1 MVVILG
7 MNMTQGPVQHPVR
20 VLVVDDHADVRFL
33 VRVILQDA
41 APEVEFAG
49 EASGA
54 EDALESL
61 DSVDPDVVVL
71 DARMPRVDGFE
82 AAAMLLERRPGL
94 PILLCSA
101 IVDDDIRSRAAA
113 AGIAACLSKD
123 HFEAIPHVV
132 AELARGRV

>member
-1 MVVILG
+1 
-7 MNMTQGPVQHPVR
+7 MTQGPSPRPVR
-20 VLVVDDHADVRFL
+20 VLVVDDRADVRFL
-33 VRVILQDA
+33 LRAILEDA

-54 EDALESL
+54 EEAVAALG
-61 DSVDPDVVVL
+61 SVDPDVVVL

-82 AAAMLLERRPGL
+82 AATMLLERRPGL

-101 IVDDDIRSRAAA
+101 IVDDEIRLRAEA

-123 HFEAIPHVV
+123 HFESIPRAVV
-132 AELARGRV
+132 ELARGVA

>member
-1 MVVILG
+1 
-7 MNMTQGPVQHPVR
+7 MTPGRAQHPVR

-33 VRVILQDA
+33 VRVILEDA
-41 APEVEFAG
+41 PAVMFAG

-54 EDALESL
+54 EEALAALGALE
-61 DSVDPDVVVL
+61 PDVVVL

-101 IVDDDIRSRAAA
+101 IVDEDIRSRAEA

-123 HFEAIPHVV
+123 HFEAIPRVV
-132 AELARGRV
+132 LELAGR